1 MGRMT
6 MRCTQNLLPCVSP
19 RSNAS
24 WRSFS
29 LRLLGLETIGDARPR
44 DAPPAEA
51 AALWGV
57 LPVVNKLLLRIEI
70 LERAVDAMWEILLV
84 HKLERARPVG
94 GGGWAEAVG
103 GGAEAVGGEA
113 EGEGREARGENADAS
128 YPNCDV

>member
-19 RSNAS
+19 RSNAL

-29 LRLLGLETIGDARPR
+29 LRLLGLKTIRDARPR

-51 AALWGV
+51 AALWRV

-84 HKLERARPVG
+84 HKLKRARPLAREEGQTPLAEEEEEQEEGQRVRGGKLVG
-94 GGGWAEAVG
+94 ERRCV
-103 GGAEAVGGEA
+103 VPC
-113 EGEGREARGENADAS
+113 S
-128 YPNCDV
+128 